1 MNLVTLETLNR
12 KCFPE
17 DPRPMDEL
25 QRWCR
30 KRVLPALKIGGT
42 WFVDL
47 DKLGD
52 EKEAKKQDFS
62 PVAQLVIDKM
72 RNGARN

>member
-1 MNLVTLETLNR
+1 
-12 KCFPE
+12 
-17 DPRPMDEL
+17 MDEL